1 MHSDRLPSRYVLF
14 PFLAPIAASLTIAA
28 TRRLGLLPL
37 IGIGDPGL
45 LRVVI
50 YAPWAAIIAGSLLRM
65 LGRQGVR
72 PMDLGWQGRLSPQ
85 SVGLAILFAWMAA
98 MLWLPFDAL
107 RQALGIPLYWDPQ
120 RQGFVHPTT
129 PWEFALT
136 ALAGLVL
143 VPPAEET
150 MFRGYV
156 LPALEVRFGRIGAL
170 LLHNLLF
177 ALYHG
182 AIGPGLALYIF
193 FWSFFPA
200 LLYLR
205 YRSIYPPMLMHFV
218 NNIWSDFAVPLLFM
232 R

>member
-1 MHSDRLPSRYVLF
+1 
-14 PFLAPIAASLTIAA
+14 
-28 TRRLGLLPL
+28 
-37 IGIGDPGL
+37 
-45 LRVVI
+45 
-50 YAPWAAIIAGSLLRM
+50 
-65 LGRQGVR
+65 
-72 PMDLGWQGRLSPQ
+72 
-85 SVGLAILFAWMAA
+85 
-98 MLWLPFDAL
+98 
-107 RQALGIPLYWDPQ
+107 
-120 RQGFVHPTT
+120 
-129 PWEFALT
+129 
-136 ALAGLVL
+136 
-143 VPPAEET
+143 